1 MSRKYKFR
9 DDEGIYFISTSVV
22 NWIDV
27 FTRMEYKDLL
37 TNSLAHCQCE
47 KGLIV
52 YAYVVMSNHFHL
64 LISKDH
70 TENTFSDII
79 RDLKKYSAMQL
90 IKTILENP
98 QESRKEWMIEKFSQ
112 AGKANSQNTRYQF
125 WQQNNKPTQLLTNEK
140 IKAAID
146 YIHQNPVKAG
156 WVAEPEEYLYSS
168 ARNYSEMESRLKI
181 ISIYDGVII

>member
-9 DDEGIYFISTSVV
+9 DEEGIYFVSASVV

-27 FTRMEYKDLL
+27 FTRLEYKELL
-37 TNSLAHCQCE
+37 INSLSHCQRE

-52 YAYVVMSNHFHL
+52 YAYVIMSNHFHL
-64 LISKDH
+64 LISK
-70 TENTFSDII
+70 ENNQNTFSDIM

-98 QESRKEWMIEKFSQ
+98 QESRKEWMIEKFRHS
-112 AGKANSQNTRYQF
+112 GKLNSQNTQYQF
-125 WQQNNKPTQLLTNEK
+125 WQQDNRPTQLLTNER
-140 IKAAID
+140 IEAAID
-146 YIHQNPVKAG
+146 YIHHNPVKAG

-168 ARNYSEMESRLKI
+168 ARNYNEKESRLKI
-181 ISIYDGVII
+181 TSVYDGTII